1 MEQDQTNIPKLLAE
15 KYPYW
20 GERFPEILQIDEDM
34 NIIKIWKN
42 KKEIIEF
49 YHKKIQ
55 GLDLAL
61 RKRCRFIGF
70 FWIIKVLYEK
80 EGIRPIITEK
90 RNSPIY
96 AYDPPEYIC
105 ENYNDYKISD
115 FYSEEHK
122 SKFRFIGRFN
132 NSVIVGEHLDLSVTN
147 IRRVAKGEIP
157 LHKGY
162 FFSFIP
168 IYNIHKLSSDILEL
182 IEKRDRFGI
191 SEEEINRFNS
201 LIVDFKKEFEKY
213 KYDKNNIISDLD
225 RKVAKMINID
235 S

>member
-1 MEQDQTNIPKLLAE
+1 MEQNQVKIPELLAE
-15 KYPYW
+15 KYPNW
-20 GERFPEILQIDEDM
+20 GDRFPEILQIDEDM
-34 NIIKIWKN
+34 NIIKVWRN
-42 KKEIIEF
+42 KKEIVEF

-61 RKRCRFIGF
+61 RKRCRFIGY
-70 FWIIKVLYEK
+70 FWIIKILYEK

-105 ENYNDYKISD
+105 ENCNDYKISD

-168 IYNIHKLSSDILEL
+168 IYDIHKISSDILEL
-182 IEKRDRFGI
+182 LEKKDRFGI
-191 SEEEINRFNS
+191 SEEEIVKLND
-201 LIVDFKKEFEKY
+201 LIVDFKQEFDKY
-213 KYDKNNIISDLD
+213 RDSKDSIISDID
-225 RKVAKMINID
+225 KKVAKMINYE
-235 S
+235 